1 MLGTVGGDVNWCHHC
16 AKRFELLYDP
26 TIPLLGIYSKEMK
39 ILTRKDAYALVF
51 TAALFITAKTC
62 RQPKCL
68 SRDEWIKK
76 IRYLY
81 KMEYHSAIKKN
92 KSCHLQQQ
100 G

>member
-1 MLGTVGGDVNWCHHC
+1 MENSMQVP
-16 AKRFELLYDP
+16 KKIKIELIYDP

-81 KMEYHSAIKKN
+81 TMEYHSAIKKN